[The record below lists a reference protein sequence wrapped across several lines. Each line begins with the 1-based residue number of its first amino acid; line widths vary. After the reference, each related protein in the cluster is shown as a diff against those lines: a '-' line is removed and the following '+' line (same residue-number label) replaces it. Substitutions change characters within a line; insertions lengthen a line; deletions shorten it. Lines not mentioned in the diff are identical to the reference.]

1 MPYGKYRFRIS
12 VADIVGNTSATTE
25 KIFFIDAIE
34 WSVSQPSVDIGDIM
48 GGIQKNSNPD
58 EFVITV
64 QTIGAPFALNM
75 SGSELQYM

>member
-1 MPYGKYRFRIS
+1 VS
-12 VADIVGNTSATTE
+12 VADIVGNRSLTTE
-25 KIFFIDAIE
+25 KVFFIDAIE
-34 WSVSQPSVDIGDIM
+34 WSVSQPSVDIGSVL

-64 QTIGAPFALNM
+64 QTVGAPFVLNM